1 MALVRIEGHLNLY
14 KDEST
19 GAVISMDNT
28 AYSQYM
34 QSMKNKENKKRT
46 QQQEIDNL
54 KNEMS
59 EIKSLLVEILNET
72 RRN

>member
-1 MALVRIEGHLNLY
+1 MTLARIEGHLNLY

-19 GAVISMDNT
+19 GAVINFDNT
-28 AYSQYM
+28 AYSQYI
-34 QSMKNKENKKRT
+34 QSRKNKENKKRS

-54 KNEMS
+54 KNEIT
-59 EIKSLLVEILNET
+59 EIKSLLVELLNET

>member
-1 MALVRIEGHLNLY
+1 
-14 KDEST
+14 
-19 GAVISMDNT
+19 
-28 AYSQYM
+28 M